1 MSRVPS
7 PKRSAGT
14 ILEFE
19 GASKSFGGTR
29 ALDSVSFT
37 APAGEVHALVGE
49 NGAGKSTLIT
59 IGGHNRG
66 TPQSQSGDT
75 ILISPQSGDTILISR
90 NTIGGHHP
98 YITQHNRGTIGGHH
112 TYITPL
118 EPSWRA
124 FSLGMPVD
132 ALSWQDISSRC

>member
-75 ILISPQSGDTILISR
+75 ILISPQSGDTINRTTQSGDTILISR
-90 NTIGGHHP
+90 NTIGAQSGDTMLISP
-98 YITQHNRGTIGGHH
+98 LSNLPGG
-112 TYITPL
+112 L
-118 EPSWRA
+118 
-124 FSLGMPVD
+124 FL
-132 ALSWQDISSRC
+132 